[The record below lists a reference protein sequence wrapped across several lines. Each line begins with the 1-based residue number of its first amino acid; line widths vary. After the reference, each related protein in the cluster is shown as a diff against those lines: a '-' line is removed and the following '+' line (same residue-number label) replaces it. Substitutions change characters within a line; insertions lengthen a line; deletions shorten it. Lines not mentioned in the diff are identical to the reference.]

1 MDLSA
6 KRSLTQVSPTWH
18 LPQIMGALELA
29 LNGSG
34 DALRFAEKDNPN
46 LSIVPSE
53 IALVVATSGSTGKA
67 KEVSFSASAL
77 FASARASADYLGATS
92 QDRWSLLLPLTH
104 IAGVNVLVR
113 SLIFNQAPVDLR
125 DTFDK
130 DLDGIGFTAIVAA
143 QLHRAIFGKLED
155 DRKLLKHLQSVKKVL
170 IGGGPLDLALKSKA
184 EAKSIS
190 LVETYGST
198 ETSGGCL
205 YDGVPLNGVEVKIVD
220 NQLFLKG
227 DTLASYY
234 AVSNSGTD
242 ISTETF
248 TDSDGWYQSSD
259 FGFWEEN
266 RVKVLGRVDDII
278 ISGGKKISLSLI
290 ENIYREA
297 EPDIDFAVFSISD
310 PKWGEKLVIAADKDL
325 SLVKRAEIES
335 EITQL
340 YGGYAVPKEFQKVD
354 RIPRTSLGKLDRS
367 SIIAMREKKKNF

>member
-6 KRSLTQVSPTWH
+6 KRSLTQVGPTWH

-29 LNGSG
+29 LQGSG
-34 DALRFAEKDNPN
+34 DALRFAERENPN
-46 LSIVPSE
+46 LSIISSE
-53 IALVVATSGSTGKA
+53 IALVVATSGSTGSA
-67 KEVSFSASAL
+67 KEVCFSANAL
-77 FASARASADYLGATS
+77 FASARASAEYLGATS

-113 SLIFNQAPVDLR
+113 SLIFNQSPIDLR
-125 DTFDK
+125 DSFDK

-143 QLHRAIFGKLED
+143 QLHRAIFGKLKD
-155 DRKLLKHLQSVKKVL
+155 DQKLLRHLQSVKKVL
-170 IGGGPLDLALKSKA
+170 IGGGPLDPALKSKA

-198 ETSGGCL
+198 ETSGGCI

-220 NQLFLKG
+220 DQIFLKG

-234 AVSNSGTD
+234 ARSDSDVPGK
-242 ISTETF
+242 IF

-290 ENIYREA
+290 ENIYRET
-297 EPDIDFAVFSISD
+297 EPEIDFAVFSISD

-335 EITQL
+335 KITQL

-367 SIIAMREKKKNF
+367 SIIAMREKKENF